1 MNTTD
6 YQLETLRARF
16 AARGYQPL
24 NRRRVTPEQWIGYGL
39 LTAMGVIPAIA
50 AILIKTIS

>member
-24 NRRRVTPEQWIGYGL
+24 NERRIHPSRWVLLGMLIGL
-39 LTAMGVIPAIA
+39 AVLA
-50 AILIKTIS
+50 AKTF

>member
-50 AILIKTIS
+50 ALIIKLF